1 MDQILVPFVSGL
13 FTQTLPSNYP
23 PVNLLACEFDVLF
36 SDSKMFHD
44 KLLSQNLESTLLEYK
59 TVHGGVLFSI
69 AGRSEDV
76 RMLMD
81 IVNIANSAFAA
92 HN

>member
-1 MDQILVPFVSGL
+1 MSL
-13 FTQTLPSNYP
+13 
-23 PVNLLACEFDVLF
+23 
-36 SDSKMFHD
+36 FHD